1 MQGFLQIA
9 AGRSQVPSKKLGPR
23 NVRVCGLV
31 VVAAGLLVVT
41 PSPTPSAV
49 LCAGKRGAVFLRD
62 ACRRKETALSL
73 DPTSQRP
80 QNDRGPA
87 GETGPAG
94 PPGAPGATGPAGV
107 NASPPLRIVDAHG
120 ADVGTVLRLEGDS
133 CDPGTVAMRE
143 IDAAWFRFHVG
154 KTGFLGS
161 PRTFHYDDATCA
173 GARYF
178 RLDDADTPLP
188 GFASCLSID
197 ATLVGHYA
205 LDADG
210 ADRPLWRRRQVLDS
224 CDKPGTVFP
233 AEPSLLPPRCSTST
247 SLPPNLCQFSECVP
261 VGVHPAAPV
270 RTVDLKSLGLLS
282 PFRVDR

>member
-94 PPGAPGATGPAGV
+94 PPAAPGAPARANRRESDGAPAGGGGPGAPRGAPGATGPAGV

-120 ADVGTVLRLEGDS
+120 ADVGTVPRLQGGGS
-133 CDPGTVAMRE
+133 APG
-143 IDAAWFRFHVG
+143 
-154 KTGFLGS
+154 
-161 PRTFHYDDATCA
+161 A
-173 GARYF
+173 G
-178 RLDDADTPLP
+178 
-188 GFASCLSID
+188 
-197 ATLVGHYA
+197 
-205 LDADG
+205 
-210 ADRPLWRRRQVLDS
+210 
-224 CDKPGTVFP
+224 
-233 AEPSLLPPRCSTST
+233 
-247 SLPPNLCQFSECVP
+247 
-261 VGVHPAAPV
+261 
-270 RTVDLKSLGLLS
+270 
-282 PFRVDR
+282 